1 MPSLRMPSLRLRPA
15 VPCHISGA
23 IVEATINIAY
33 SIHGSKQTSRT
44 ALRHR
49 SERERDPSRADASRG
64 ASERSHLVPCVRLRS
79 AVSCHTSGTIVE
91 SGIDMPSD
99 KPNILQTG
107 RTAVRHMG
115 GADDHPSRLTDNE
128 L

>member
-1 MPSLRMPSLRLRPA
+1 MHNSRSLTR
-15 VPCHISGA
+15 
-23 IVEATINIAY
+23 Y
-33 SIHGSKQTSRT
+33 
-44 ALRHR
+44 R

-91 SGIDMPSD
+91 IGIDMLSD

-115 GADDHPSRLTDNE
+115 GADDHPSRLTDTE